1 MDIKLKG
8 VLTGI
13 EAADQIRN
21 QENIPVIYLT
31 AFAEKEIVELAKK
44 TGPYGFLTKPIQY
57 EELQRTIDFALYK
70 HDMENK

>member
-31 AFAEKEIVELAKK
+31 AFAEKEIVELA
-44 TGPYGFLTKPIQY
+44 
-57 EELQRTIDFALYK
+57 
-70 HDMENK
+70 